1 MKYVNIFIF
10 HIVASPGN
18 FQYIVEDNIVSLTTK
33 QYYDIIEGNIRNNY
47 SEQILNLIK
56 ISEKHRLSISR
67 IISNKPL
74 SVNNIEAKLK
84 LMGYKIRF
92 TYLTEYEIC
101 RLKGY

>member
-18 FQYIVEDNIVSLTTK
+18 FQYIVEDNIVSLTAK

-67 IISNKPL
+67 IISNKPFVIL
-74 SVNNIEAKLK
+74 SAGTKHLSYDGISNPKSIKSLWK
-84 LMGYKIRF
+84 C
-92 TYLTEYEIC
+92 T
-101 RLKGY
+101 